1 MDFEASGRID
11 DGETNAP
18 ARLPGHAPA
27 AASPAT
33 QALISVLAAQ
43 LGRQDAPAILDAAI
57 HSIFPGRIALTSSF
71 GADLVVLLHMT
82 AQIAPA
88 TPVLFLDTGK
98 LFAETIAYRDLLVE
112 RLGLRDVHSVAPAVA
127 RIAEEDPSGYLWTV
141 EPDQCCTVRKVE
153 PLARALADFDA
164 WITGR
169 KRFQGVTRTELP
181 VFERDHGKVKINPL
195 AGWSA
200 DDISNYMEKRNL
212 PRHPLV
218 AHGYTSIGCA
228 VCTSPTRSG
237 EDSRA
242 GRWRNRGK
250 TECGIHNGPRATQAS
265 VAHAAK

>member
-1 MDFEASGRID
+1 
-11 DGETNAP
+11 
-18 ARLPGHAPA
+18 
-27 AASPAT
+27 
-33 QALISVLAAQ
+33 
-43 LGRQDAPAILDAAI
+43 
-57 HSIFPGRIALTSSF
+57 
-71 GADLVVLLHMT
+71 MT

-112 RLGLRDVHSVAPAVA
+112 RLGLRDVRSVAPAVA

-237 EDSRA
+237 EDLRA